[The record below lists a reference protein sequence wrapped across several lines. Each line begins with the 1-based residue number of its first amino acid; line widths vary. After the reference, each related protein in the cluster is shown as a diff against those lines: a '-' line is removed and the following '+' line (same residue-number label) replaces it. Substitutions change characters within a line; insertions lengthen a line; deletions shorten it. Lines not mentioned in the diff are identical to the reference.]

1 MSEMLNDTKFW
12 DNVSNNLAILTQP
25 DIKARLEAGD
35 KWMNEMSD
43 TPLKNITG
51 LCRTAQIMLGNSHQ
65 ITATLIAYTAAVME
79 WEKMEKENAN

>member
-25 DIKARLEAGD
+25 DVKARLEAGD
-35 KWMNEMSD
+35 KWLNEMED
-43 TPLKNITG
+43 VPLKNITG
-51 LCRTAQIMLGNSHQ
+51 LCKTAQIMLGNSAY

-79 WEKMEKENAN
+79 WEKTEKRNAN